1 MSKLGN
7 LGALTGLEIEEEE
20 EEDEVFDQTYEDH
33 TTMEDDRQNSISIRC
48 LFSPIFSFTLVL
60 FDKGPYTRLC
70 LLGCLT
76 KTSGMAILPKLL
88 HVYFLNVKGCEINL
102 PPSCKYTIVQNSQSE
117 FCSISIEL
125 MDTS

>member
-48 LFSPIFSFTLVL
+48 LFSPIFSFTLHSALVS
-60 FDKGPYTRLC
+60 F
-70 LLGCLT
+70 LT
-76 KTSGMAILPKLL
+76 QTKSSEAETTFSN
-88 HVYFLNVKGCEINL
+88 YYYVK
-102 PPSCKYTIVQNSQSE
+102 KV
-117 FCSISIEL
+117 
-125 MDTS
+125 

>member
-48 LFSPIFSFTLVL
+48 LFSPIFSFTLK
-60 FDKGPYTRLC
+60 FISHKR
-70 LLGCLT
+70 
-76 KTSGMAILPKLL
+76 
-88 HVYFLNVKGCEINL
+88 
-102 PPSCKYTIVQNSQSE
+102 SQK
-117 FCSISIEL
+117 
-125 MDTS
+125 

>member
-60 FDKGPYTRLC
+60 FRDDSKYGYDSYGKNFKVL
-70 LLGCLT
+70 
-76 KTSGMAILPKLL
+76 
-88 HVYFLNVKGCEINL
+88 FL
-102 PPSCKYTIVQNSQSE
+102 YE
-117 FCSISIEL
+117 FW
-125 MDTS
+125 

>member
-60 FDKGPYTRLC
+60 FDKGPLHKAMFIRLPDKSHPV
-70 LLGCLT
+70 GT
-76 KTSGMAILPKLL
+76 
-88 HVYFLNVKGCEINL
+88 
-102 PPSCKYTIVQNSQSE
+102 
-117 FCSISIEL
+117 
-125 MDTS
+125 